1 MTESGNPVFLDA
13 NVLLYYLDTSSPH
26 HLQVLETLTQLI
38 EVGTQLHT
46 SHHTLEEVLH
56 VTLNVFGAANV
67 RGALDDI
74 SAIPSLTLIEPAPDF
89 EFAER
94 YTKLLE
100 SVNVGL
106 NDCLILQL
114 MLDNDI
120 THLYT
125 YDEKLARATNTLN
138 ISNITNNINSPL

>member
-1 MTESGNPVFLDA
+1 MTAEKSVVFLDA
-13 NVLLYYLDTSSPH
+13 NVLLYYLDGSS
-26 HLQVLETLTQLI
+26 LQHAQTEDTLSHFI
-38 EVGTQLHT
+38 EIGVALCT
-46 SHHTLEEVLH
+46 SHHALEEVLH
-56 VTLNVFGAANV
+56 VTMQVFGVEAV
-67 RGALDDI
+67 PDALGDI
-74 SAIPSLTLIEPAPDF
+74 SKIPGLYLLEPIADF
-89 EFAER
+89 AFAQR

-100 SVNVGL
+100 SVNIGL
-106 NDCLILQL
+106 NDCLLLQL